1 MRNRIFFKLLA
12 AFALVIATATATLDF
27 SIHRTWE
34 ASLRQEI
41 ERNLRQKTVMFANR
55 VNTDRTHNLQDVVS
69 QEGQAGGAR
78 ATVIDPQ
85 GKVLADSEAPPSTTE
100 DHARTPEFA
109 AALRGEIGSDVR
121 QSRTVG
127 VPLLYVAAP
136 VEGGA
141 VRLAYPLS
149 DVQAALGRARHTLLL
164 GSLLAL
170 AVALLI
176 SGAVAAFTARRLER
190 IRGSWGAHFRKLG
203 RRNWATCGFTR
214 QNCAHS
220 RRKVCRAEEQP
231 GATGN
236 AAQQHAGCSDHGGR
250 R

>member
-1 MRNRIFFKLLA
+1 
-12 AFALVIATATATLDF
+12 
-27 SIHRTWE
+27 
-34 ASLRQEI
+34 
-41 ERNLRQKTVMFANR
+41 QKTVMFANR
-55 VNTDRTHNLQDVVS
+55 VNTDRTNNLQDVVS
-69 QEGQAGGAR
+69 QEGQAAGAR

-85 GKVLADSEAPPSTTE
+85 GKVLTHSEAPPSTTE

-121 QSRTVG
+121 RSSTVG

-170 AVALLI
+170 AVAVLI
-176 SGAVAAFTARRLER
+176 SVAVAAFTARRLER
-190 IRGSWGAHFRKLG
+190 IMQFAKRIAHGDLG
-203 RRNWATCGFTR
+203 EGYSVELGEVIGTTSVFIG
-214 QNCAHS
+214 
-220 RRKVCRAEEQP
+220 
-231 GATGN
+231 
-236 AAQQHAGCSDHGGR
+236 
-250 R
+250 